1 MGEEVAEYNGAYKV
15 SQGLLDKFG
24 PKRVI
29 DSPISET
36 GFAGLGI
43 GAAMYGLRPVIEFMT
58 WSFSLVAYD
67 QIVNNAAQVRY
78 MSGGQFSVPIVFRG
92 SSGGGLQVGATHSHT
107 PENWYA
113 NVPALTVITPA
124 FPDDAK
130 GLLKSA
136 IRSNNPVCFL
146 ENEKL
151 YGYKDEV
158 PEGEHLTPIGKA
170 RVVKA
175 GSDFTIVSNSGS
187 VHRALNAMKKLEEQ
201 GIHAELIDVRTIKPL
216 DFDTIAASVSKTNR
230 LLIVEENKP
239 FAGWGAQVAYEVQ
252 RELFDDLDAPVHR
265 LTSLDVPQP
274 YNGRLE
280 QAVLPNEERILAAV
294 KEAPGLMS
302 GPLLPDGIRVRWLGH
317 SHVRRHRARTGQK
330 FLFDP
335 FLANNP
341 ALPQGARRGS
351 ARARRFRRA
360 HPHASALRS
369 FRRRPAAA
377 QGRSEAEGHRAVR
390 GRPIGSR
397 TQGIAEDQVVGMN
410 TRRHARPSRTSASP
424 WCRPVHTSSVAEKGV
439 ARAARFPIG
448 YVLRFANGFT
458 IYNTGDTAVT
468 MDMQIVR
475 DLYRPNLVI
484 LPIGDFFTMG
494 AGAGRLRAQAAPA
507 RVRHRRPLAHLGRHA
522 ARHARRAGKGNGAVL
537 APHAN

>member
-1 MGEEVAEYNGAYKV
+1 MPTLTYREALNQALSEEMERDDKVFLMGEEVAEYNGAYKV
-15 SQGLLDKFG
+15 SQGLLERFG

-36 GFAGLGI
+36 GFTGLGI

-58 WSFSLVAYD
+58 WSFSLVAFD

-78 MSGGQFSVPIVFRG
+78 MSGGQFSVPLVLRG

-124 FPDDAK
+124 FPADAK

-158 PEGEHLTPIGKA
+158 PDGEFLTPIGKA
-170 RVVKA
+170 RIVTE

-187 VHRALNAMKKLEEQ
+187 VHRALNVVKTLAGQ
-201 GIHAELIDVRTIKPL
+201 GIKAELIDLRTIKPL
-216 DFDTIAASVSKTNR
+216 DFEAIAQSVQKTNR

-252 RELFDDLDAPVHR
+252 KELFDDLDAPVHR
-265 LTSLDVPQP
+265 VTSLDVPQP

-294 KEAPGLMS
+294 KE
-302 GPLLPDGIRVRWLGH
+302 LL
-317 SHVRRHRARTGQK
+317 A
-330 FLFDP
+330 
-335 FLANNP
+335 
-341 ALPQGARRGS
+341 
-351 ARARRFRRA
+351 
-360 HPHASALRS
+360 
-369 FRRRPAAA
+369 
-377 QGRSEAEGHRAVR
+377 
-390 GRPIGSR
+390 
-397 TQGIAEDQVVGMN
+397 
-410 TRRHARPSRTSASP
+410 
-424 WCRPVHTSSVAEKGV
+424 
-439 ARAARFPIG
+439 
-448 YVLRFANGFT
+448 
-458 IYNTGDTAVT
+458 
-468 MDMQIVR
+468 
-475 DLYRPNLVI
+475 
-484 LPIGDFFTMG
+484 
-494 AGAGRLRAQAAPA
+494 
-507 RVRHRRPLAHLGRHA
+507 
-522 ARHARRAGKGNGAVL
+522 
-537 APHAN
+537 

>member
-1 MGEEVAEYNGAYKV
+1 MPTITYREALNQALSEEMERDDKVFLMGEEVAEYNGAYKV
-15 SQGLLDKFG
+15 SQGLLEKFG

-36 GFAGLGI
+36 GFTGLAI
-43 GAAMYGLRPVIEFMT
+43 GAAMYGLRPVIEYMT

-78 MSGGQFSVPIVFRG
+78 MSGGQFSIPLVMRG

-158 PEGEHLTPIGKA
+158 PEGEYLTPIGKA
-170 RVVKA
+170 RVVKS
-175 GSDFTIVSNSGS
+175 GGDFTIVSNSGS
-187 VHRALNAMKKLEEQ
+187 THRALNVVKTLEAQ
-201 GIHAELIDVRTIKPL
+201 GIHAELIDLRTIKPL
-216 DFDTIAASVSKTNR
+216 DFDTIAESVSKTNR

-252 RELFDDLDAPVHR
+252 KELFDDLDAPVYR
-265 LTSLDVPQP
+265 VTSLDVPQP

-294 KEAPGLMS
+294 KD
-302 GPLLPDGIRVRWLGH
+302 LL
-317 SHVRRHRARTGQK
+317 A
-330 FLFDP
+330 
-335 FLANNP
+335 
-341 ALPQGARRGS
+341 
-351 ARARRFRRA
+351 
-360 HPHASALRS
+360 
-369 FRRRPAAA
+369 
-377 QGRSEAEGHRAVR
+377 
-390 GRPIGSR
+390 
-397 TQGIAEDQVVGMN
+397 
-410 TRRHARPSRTSASP
+410 
-424 WCRPVHTSSVAEKGV
+424 
-439 ARAARFPIG
+439 
-448 YVLRFANGFT
+448 
-458 IYNTGDTAVT
+458 
-468 MDMQIVR
+468 
-475 DLYRPNLVI
+475 
-484 LPIGDFFTMG
+484 
-494 AGAGRLRAQAAPA
+494 
-507 RVRHRRPLAHLGRHA
+507 
-522 ARHARRAGKGNGAVL
+522 
-537 APHAN
+537 

>member
-1 MGEEVAEYNGAYKV
+1 MPTITYREALNQALAEEMERDDKVFLMGEEVAEYNGAYKV

-29 DSPISET
+29 DTPISET
-36 GFAGLGI
+36 GFTGIGI
-43 GAAMYGLRPVIEFMT
+43 GAAMYGLRPVIEYMT

-67 QIVNNAAQVRY
+67 QIVNNAAQIRY
-78 MSGGQFSVPIVFRG
+78 MSGGQFSIPLVMRG

-170 RVVKA
+170 RVIRK
-175 GSDFTIVSNSGS
+175 GGDFTIVSNSGS
-187 VHRALNAMKKLEEQ
+187 VHRALNAAKTLEAQ
-201 GIHAELIDVRTIKPL
+201 GIKAEIIDLRTIKPL
-216 DFDTIAASVSKTNR
+216 DFDTIAESVSKTNR

-252 RELFDDLDAPVHR
+252 KELFDDLDAPVLR
-265 LTSLDVPQP
+265 VTSLDVPQP

-294 KEAPGLMS
+294 KE
-302 GPLLPDGIRVRWLGH
+302 LL
-317 SHVRRHRARTGQK
+317 A
-330 FLFDP
+330 
-335 FLANNP
+335 
-341 ALPQGARRGS
+341 
-351 ARARRFRRA
+351 
-360 HPHASALRS
+360 
-369 FRRRPAAA
+369 
-377 QGRSEAEGHRAVR
+377 
-390 GRPIGSR
+390 
-397 TQGIAEDQVVGMN
+397 
-410 TRRHARPSRTSASP
+410 
-424 WCRPVHTSSVAEKGV
+424 
-439 ARAARFPIG
+439 
-448 YVLRFANGFT
+448 
-458 IYNTGDTAVT
+458 
-468 MDMQIVR
+468 
-475 DLYRPNLVI
+475 
-484 LPIGDFFTMG
+484 
-494 AGAGRLRAQAAPA
+494 
-507 RVRHRRPLAHLGRHA
+507 
-522 ARHARRAGKGNGAVL
+522 
-537 APHAN
+537 

>member
-1 MGEEVAEYNGAYKV
+1 MPTITYREALNQALSEEMERDDKVFLMGEEVAEYNGAYKV
-15 SQGLLDKFG
+15 SQGLLEKFG

-36 GFAGLGI
+36 GFTGLAI
-43 GAAMYGLRPVIEFMT
+43 GAAMYGLRPVIEYMT

-78 MSGGQFSVPIVFRG
+78 MSGGQFSIPLVMRG

-158 PEGEHLTPIGKA
+158 PEGEYLTPIGKA
-170 RVVKA
+170 RVVKS
-175 GSDFTIVSNSGS
+175 GGDFTIVSNSGS
-187 VHRALNAMKKLEEQ
+187 THRALNVVKTLEAQ
-201 GIHAELIDVRTIKPL
+201 GIHAELIDLRTIKPL
-216 DFDTIAASVSKTNR
+216 DFDTIAESVSRTNR

-252 RELFDDLDAPVHR
+252 KELFDDLDAPVYR
-265 LTSLDVPQP
+265 VTSLDVPQP

-294 KEAPGLMS
+294 KE
-302 GPLLPDGIRVRWLGH
+302 LL
-317 SHVRRHRARTGQK
+317 A
-330 FLFDP
+330 
-335 FLANNP
+335 
-341 ALPQGARRGS
+341 
-351 ARARRFRRA
+351 
-360 HPHASALRS
+360 
-369 FRRRPAAA
+369 
-377 QGRSEAEGHRAVR
+377 
-390 GRPIGSR
+390 
-397 TQGIAEDQVVGMN
+397 
-410 TRRHARPSRTSASP
+410 
-424 WCRPVHTSSVAEKGV
+424 
-439 ARAARFPIG
+439 
-448 YVLRFANGFT
+448 
-458 IYNTGDTAVT
+458 
-468 MDMQIVR
+468 
-475 DLYRPNLVI
+475 
-484 LPIGDFFTMG
+484 
-494 AGAGRLRAQAAPA
+494 
-507 RVRHRRPLAHLGRHA
+507 
-522 ARHARRAGKGNGAVL
+522 
-537 APHAN
+537 

>member
-1 MGEEVAEYNGAYKV
+1 MPTLTYREALNQALSEEMERDERVFLMGEEVAEYNGAYKV

-36 GFAGLGI
+36 GFTGLGV

-78 MSGGQFSVPIVFRG
+78 MSGGQFSVPIVLRG

-170 RVVKA
+170 RVVRK
-175 GSDFTIVSNSGS
+175 GGDFTIVSNSGS
-187 VHRALNAMKKLEEQ
+187 VHRALNAAKKLAEQ
-201 GIHAELIDVRTIKPL
+201 GINAEIIDVRTIKPL
-216 DFDTIAASVSKTNR
+216 DFDTIAESVTRTHR

-252 RELFDDLDAPVHR
+252 REIFDELDAPVHR

-294 KEAPGLMS
+294 KE
-302 GPLLPDGIRVRWLGH
+302 LL
-317 SHVRRHRARTGQK
+317 A
-330 FLFDP
+330 
-335 FLANNP
+335 
-341 ALPQGARRGS
+341 
-351 ARARRFRRA
+351 
-360 HPHASALRS
+360 
-369 FRRRPAAA
+369 
-377 QGRSEAEGHRAVR
+377 
-390 GRPIGSR
+390 
-397 TQGIAEDQVVGMN
+397 
-410 TRRHARPSRTSASP
+410 
-424 WCRPVHTSSVAEKGV
+424 
-439 ARAARFPIG
+439 
-448 YVLRFANGFT
+448 
-458 IYNTGDTAVT
+458 
-468 MDMQIVR
+468 
-475 DLYRPNLVI
+475 
-484 LPIGDFFTMG
+484 
-494 AGAGRLRAQAAPA
+494 
-507 RVRHRRPLAHLGRHA
+507 
-522 ARHARRAGKGNGAVL
+522 
-537 APHAN
+537 

>member
-1 MGEEVAEYNGAYKV
+1 MPTLTYREALNEALSEEMERDEKVFLMGEEVAEYNGAYKV
-15 SQGLLDKFG
+15 SKGLLDKFG

-36 GFAGLGI
+36 GFTGLGV

-78 MSGGQFSVPIVFRG
+78 MSGGQFSVPIVLRG

-151 YGYKDEV
+151 YNYKDEV

-187 VHRALNAMKKLEEQ
+187 VHRALNAMKKLAEQ

-280 QAVLPNEERILAAV
+280 EAVLPNEERILAAV
-294 KEAPGLMS
+294 KE
-302 GPLLPDGIRVRWLGH
+302 LL
-317 SHVRRHRARTGQK
+317 A
-330 FLFDP
+330 
-335 FLANNP
+335 
-341 ALPQGARRGS
+341 
-351 ARARRFRRA
+351 
-360 HPHASALRS
+360 
-369 FRRRPAAA
+369 
-377 QGRSEAEGHRAVR
+377 
-390 GRPIGSR
+390 
-397 TQGIAEDQVVGMN
+397 
-410 TRRHARPSRTSASP
+410 
-424 WCRPVHTSSVAEKGV
+424 
-439 ARAARFPIG
+439 
-448 YVLRFANGFT
+448 
-458 IYNTGDTAVT
+458 
-468 MDMQIVR
+468 
-475 DLYRPNLVI
+475 
-484 LPIGDFFTMG
+484 
-494 AGAGRLRAQAAPA
+494 
-507 RVRHRRPLAHLGRHA
+507 
-522 ARHARRAGKGNGAVL
+522 
-537 APHAN
+537 

>member
-1 MGEEVAEYNGAYKV
+1 MPTMTYREALNQALSEEMERDDKVFLMGEEVAEYNGAYKV

-36 GFAGLGI
+36 GFTGLGI

-78 MSGGQFSVPIVFRG
+78 MSGGQFSVPIVLRG

-294 KEAPGLMS
+294 KE
-302 GPLLPDGIRVRWLGH
+302 LL
-317 SHVRRHRARTGQK
+317 A
-330 FLFDP
+330 
-335 FLANNP
+335 
-341 ALPQGARRGS
+341 
-351 ARARRFRRA
+351 
-360 HPHASALRS
+360 
-369 FRRRPAAA
+369 
-377 QGRSEAEGHRAVR
+377 
-390 GRPIGSR
+390 
-397 TQGIAEDQVVGMN
+397 
-410 TRRHARPSRTSASP
+410 
-424 WCRPVHTSSVAEKGV
+424 
-439 ARAARFPIG
+439 
-448 YVLRFANGFT
+448 
-458 IYNTGDTAVT
+458 
-468 MDMQIVR
+468 
-475 DLYRPNLVI
+475 
-484 LPIGDFFTMG
+484 
-494 AGAGRLRAQAAPA
+494 
-507 RVRHRRPLAHLGRHA
+507 
-522 ARHARRAGKGNGAVL
+522 
-537 APHAN
+537 

>member
-1 MGEEVAEYNGAYKV
+1 MAQLTYREALNEALSEEMERDDKVFLMGEEVAEYNGAYKV
-15 SQGLLDKFG
+15 SKGLLEKFG

-36 GFAGLGI
+36 GFTGLAI
-43 GAAMYGLRPVIEFMT
+43 GAAMYGLRPVIEYMT

-78 MSGGQFSVPIVFRG
+78 MSGGQFSIPLVMRG

-170 RVVKA
+170 RVVKK

-187 VHRALNAMKKLEEQ
+187 THRALNAIKMLEAQ
-201 GIHAELIDVRTIKPL
+201 GIKAELIDLRTIKPL
-216 DFDTIAASVSKTNR
+216 DFDTIAESVSKTNR

-252 RELFDDLDAPVHR
+252 KELFDDLDAPVIR
-265 LTSLDVPQP
+265 VTSLDVPQP

-294 KEAPGLMS
+294 KE
-302 GPLLPDGIRVRWLGH
+302 LL
-317 SHVRRHRARTGQK
+317 A
-330 FLFDP
+330 
-335 FLANNP
+335 
-341 ALPQGARRGS
+341 
-351 ARARRFRRA
+351 
-360 HPHASALRS
+360 
-369 FRRRPAAA
+369 
-377 QGRSEAEGHRAVR
+377 
-390 GRPIGSR
+390 
-397 TQGIAEDQVVGMN
+397 
-410 TRRHARPSRTSASP
+410 
-424 WCRPVHTSSVAEKGV
+424 
-439 ARAARFPIG
+439 
-448 YVLRFANGFT
+448 
-458 IYNTGDTAVT
+458 
-468 MDMQIVR
+468 
-475 DLYRPNLVI
+475 
-484 LPIGDFFTMG
+484 
-494 AGAGRLRAQAAPA
+494 
-507 RVRHRRPLAHLGRHA
+507 
-522 ARHARRAGKGNGAVL
+522 
-537 APHAN
+537 